1 MGHAYAFFKCNAP
14 EAAIQAELPKMRA
27 LARVPSTLD
36 LSLTGD
42 VRTIKGDPELTKI
55 VEDAAA
61 NGIPFAMK
69 GHLPN
74 ASNQGTA
81 EEVAQVLNKAYESP
95 LYAKGEKLYGVVL
108 YEENGEYVPL
118 D

>member
-1 MGHAYAFFKCNAP
+1 MGDAYAFFKCNAP

-27 LARVPSTLD
+27 LARVPSLLE
-36 LSLTGD
+36 LSLTSEM
-42 VRTIKGDPELTKI
+42 RSIKGDEKLTRI
-55 VEDAAA
+55 VEDAAQ

-69 GHLPN
+69 GHLPGV
-74 ASNQGTA
+74 SNQGTA

-95 LYAKGEKLYGVVL
+95 LYAKGEKIYGVVL
-108 YEENGEYVPL
+108 YEENGEFISL